1 MAKLSIIIPVFNE
14 INSLEAL
21 VEQVEEVDFC
31 GCEKELI
38 LVDDFSTDGSR
49 EILKNME
56 NKHLV
61 LYHEKNKGKG
71 AAIRTAV
78 EKATGDI
85 IVIQDADLEYSPK
98 DYNNLLPLILGDKAD
113 VVYGSRFLNRENN
126 KNFMLKNLI
135 GNKVLTL
142 MFNVLFGSKIT
153 DMETCYKAFRKDII
167 KSVTIKSDRF
177 DFEPEITAK
186 VLKKK
191 ARLVEVPISY
201 SGRGHEEGKKIGW
214 KDGIQAIKTIIK
226 FRFTD

>member
-14 INSLEAL
+14 INSLEQL
-21 VEQVEEVDFC
+21 IKTVEEVDFC
-31 GCEKELI
+31 GCEKEIL

-49 EILKNME
+49 DILKNME
-56 NKHLV
+56 NKYIV

-71 AAIRTAV
+71 AAIRTAI
-78 EKATGDI
+78 EKATGDF

-98 DYNNLLPLILGDKAD
+98 DYNNLLPYLLEDKAD
-113 VVYGSRFLNRENN
+113 VVYGSRFLNIENN

-135 GNKVLTL
+135 GNKALTI
-142 MFNVLFGSKIT
+142 MTNILFGSKIS
-153 DMETCYKAFRKDII
+153 DMETCYKAFKKDII

-191 ARLVEVPISY
+191 ARLKEVPISY
-201 SGRGHEEGKKIGW
+201 SGRGHNEGKKIGW
-214 KDGIQAIKTIIK
+214 KDGIHAILALIK

>member
-1 MAKLSIIIPVFNE
+1 MTKISIIIPVYNE
-14 INSLEAL
+14 KNSIEELIGM
-21 VEQVEEVDFC
+21 VEDVDFC
-31 GCEKELI
+31 GCEKEIL

-49 EILKNME
+49 EILQKME
-56 NKHLV
+56 SKYTV

-78 EKATGDI
+78 EKASGDI

-98 DYNNLLPLILGDKAD
+98 DYNNLLPYLLKDEAD
-113 VVYGSRFLNRENN
+113 VVYGSRFLNVENN

-135 GNKVLTL
+135 GNKVLTI
-142 MFNVLFGSKIT
+142 MTNVLFGSKIT
-153 DMETCYKAFRKDII
+153 DMETCYKAFKKDVI
-167 KSVTIKSDRF
+167 KSVKIKSDRF

-191 ARLVEVPISY
+191 ARLKEVPITY

-214 KDGIQAIKTIIK
+214 KDGIHAILALIK
-226 FRFTD
+226 FRLTD

>member
-1 MAKLSIIIPVFNE
+1 MTKLSIIIPVFNE
-14 INSLEAL
+14 VNSLEAL

-78 EKATGDI
+78 EKASGDI

-98 DYNNLLPLILGDKAD
+98 DYNNLLPLILEDKAD
-113 VVYGSRFLNRENN
+113 VVYGSRFLNSENN

-153 DMETCYKAFRKDII
+153 DMETCYKAFKKDII

>member
-1 MAKLSIIIPVFNE
+1 MTKLSIIIPVYNE
-14 INSLEAL
+14 VNCLEQL
-21 VEQVEEVDFC
+21 IGQVEEADFC
-31 GCEKELI
+31 GCEKEII
-38 LVDDFSTDGSR
+38 LVDDYSTDGSR
-49 EILKNME
+49 DILKNYE
-56 NKHLV
+56 NKYLV

-78 EKATGDI
+78 EKASGDI

-98 DYNNLLPLILGDKAD
+98 DYNNLLPLILDDKAD
-113 VVYGSRFLNRENN
+113 VVYGSRFLNMENN

-135 GNKVLTL
+135 GNKALTI

-153 DMETCYKAFRKDII
+153 DMETCYKAFKKDFL

-186 VLKKK
+186 MLKKK
-191 ARLVEVPISY
+191 ARLIEVPISY
-201 SGRGHEEGKKIGW
+201 EGRGHSEGKKIGW
-214 KDGIQAIKTIIK
+214 RDGIQAIKTIIK

>member
-14 INSLEAL
+14 INSLEQL
-21 VEQVEEVDFC
+21 IKTVEEVDFC
-31 GCEKELI
+31 GCEKEIL

-49 EILKNME
+49 DILKNME
-56 NKHLV
+56 NKYIV
-61 LYHEKNKGKG
+61 LYHEKNKVKG
-71 AAIRTAV
+71 AAIRTAI
-78 EKATGDI
+78 EKATGDF

-98 DYNNLLPLILGDKAD
+98 DYNNLLPYLLEDKAD
-113 VVYGSRFLNRENN
+113 VVYGSRFLNIENN

-135 GNKVLTL
+135 GNKALTI
-142 MFNVLFGSKIT
+142 MTNILFGSKIS
-153 DMETCYKAFRKDII
+153 DMETCYKAFKKDII

-191 ARLVEVPISY
+191 ARLKEVPISY
-201 SGRGHEEGKKIGW
+201 SGRGHNEGKKIGW
-214 KDGIQAIKTIIK
+214 KDGIHAILALIK